1 MDKNFEMPTFFNHAS
16 KLIEAYH
23 ATLAPMCKKIG
34 IPPLAIDILLFV
46 ANHPNNATAKDVCT
60 VRGLKSGIVSVH
72 IERLEEDGYI
82 KRTTSETDRR
92 SLILTTTEKARDI
105 IAEGRQ
111 IQMMF
116 GTRLLKGISEEQ
128 LKIWDTIVRTI
139 DANVDEVR
147 KNPTNSEV
155 ISC

>member
-1 MDKNFEMPTFFNHAS
+1 MEQSFEMPIFFDHAS

-23 ATLAPMCKKIG
+23 VMLSPLCKKIT
-34 IPPLAIDILLFV
+34 IPPLALDILLFV
-46 ANHPNNATAKDVCT
+46 ANHPHNATARDVCA

-82 KRTTSETDRR
+82 ERTTSENDRR
-92 SLILTTTEKARDI
+92 SLILTTTEKAQEI

-111 IQMMF
+111 IQKTF
-116 GTRLLKGISEEQ
+116 AIRLLKGIDEEQ
-128 LKIWDTIVRTI
+128 LRIWETIMRTI

-147 KNPTNSEV
+147 KNPAKIEV
-155 ISC
+155 I